1 MLKRDQDLPDKTPT
15 VMVDGDSQPI
25 KGGVDLSVKKLAL
38 NSSCC
43 PRDFKKKEVLK
54 VMRWIGFGLM
64 SYCFKIALAL
74 PSSLHLPIK

>member
-43 PRDFKKKEVLK
+43 PRDLKKKRSFKSDE
-54 VMRWIGFGLM
+54 MDWIWINELLF
-64 SYCFKIALAL
+64 
-74 PSSLHLPIK
+74 